1 MFMGTFHKED
11 TYLVLQTTGVCIP
24 LCHLLLRNLKVMSS
38 FKKLLKAYDVENPGV
53 GITAMQMNCIVS
65 TLKNLTDKYKET

>member
-1 MFMGTFHKED
+1 
-11 TYLVLQTTGVCIP
+11 
-24 LCHLLLRNLKVMSS
+24 MSS